1 MALAV
6 LVGFV
11 MGCCVLVD
19 AGVVVRVGDEANGD
33 GTVFVAGDG
42 DVDASLLS
50 WGKTSV
56 GW

>member
-1 MALAV
+1 
-6 LVGFV
+6 